1 MALKD
6 KLQLVGTP
14 LSNLNGGTA
23 SVPNFAL
30 SKLHFESSINDQ
42 PTLSPG
48 PNFTPL
54 SPSILDLDGRVPGY
68 NYRSNTPEGR
78 TF

>member
-1 MALKD
+1 MALKN
-6 KLQLVGTP
+6 KLSSIGTP

-23 SVPNFAL
+23 TVPNFAL
-30 SKLHFESSINDQ
+30 SKLHYESSINNQ

-54 SPSILDLDGRVPGY
+54 TPSRLDLDGRVPTY
-68 NYRSNTPEGR
+68 NYRNNTPEGR

>member
-6 KLQLVGTP
+6 ELTLVGTP

-23 SVPNFAL
+23 VIPNFAL
-30 SKLHFESSINDQ
+30 SKLHYESSINGQ

-54 SPSILDLDGRVPGY
+54 TPSTLDLDGRVPLN
-68 NYRSNTPEGR
+68 NYRNNAPEGR
-78 TF
+78 VF

>member
-1 MALKD
+1 MALIN
-6 KLQLVGTP
+6 KLSATGTP

-23 SVPNFAL
+23 TVPNFAL
-30 SKLHFESSINDQ
+30 SKLHFQSSINGQ

-54 SPSILDLDGRVPGY
+54 TPSTLDLDGRVPIN
-68 NYRSNTPEGR
+68 NYRNNTPEGR